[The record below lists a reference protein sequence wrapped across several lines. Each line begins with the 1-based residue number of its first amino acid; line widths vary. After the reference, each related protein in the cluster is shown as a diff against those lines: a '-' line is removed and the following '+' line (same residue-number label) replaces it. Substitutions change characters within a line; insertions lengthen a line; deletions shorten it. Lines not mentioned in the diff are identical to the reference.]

1 MQFCEKETFLLLVS
15 VRSVCCNFYD
25 NAQLLLSLTYSDPVD
40 SCVGQTRMKQPVDLK
55 EIKRK
60 LQSIAA
66 FLKIQIDV
74 IYSFVGRNRDF

>member
-1 MQFCEKETFLLLVS
+1 
-15 VRSVCCNFYD
+15 
-25 NAQLLLSLTYSDPVD
+25 
-40 SCVGQTRMKQPVDLK
+40 MKQPVDLK

-60 LQSIAA
+60 LQSMAA

>member
-15 VRSVCCNFYD
+15 VRCVCCNFYD

-40 SCVGQTRMKQPVDLK
+40 SCVAQTRMKQPVDLK

-60 LQSIAA
+60 LQSMAA